1 MALLK
6 AHPSSG
12 PCLAVL
18 ACTSLLTLIGL
29 AGRQGRAGCAEHVR
43 KFLEWPTLRAIHEV
57 RAACTDDGDAL
68 AASSDLRSAPWCV
81 NDPDARAWAARYA
94 ELRGVNLGGWLLM
107 ERWLVGGN
115 AYVNTTCCGRVESPY
130 NGTACS
136 TATSELTLTIE
147 LRARGELSKIDV
159 FRDAYVTQGD
169 FALLRARGVNS
180 VRLPIGYWIV
190 DPAVLPRDVGF
201 HQGAG
206 LRHVDDA
213 VRWAGASGL
222 SVVLEL
228 HGAPGGQS
236 GAQTTGSQDHAWTPS
251 SFNASAS
258 VEILRTLAQ
267 RYAAAQ
273 NVIALG
279 LVNEPELPVDTL
291 LPFYEKAIRAIREHM
306 PASRVA
312 VVINLFSERG
322 LLAIATDAWR
332 VFNVQLTPA
341 RGFANII
348 FDLHIYYAFLPQ
360 QLADTSLATVTGTL
374 VWVQSLLTQVTGRP
388 VFVGE
393 WSLRLPGWGTAVG
406 DEFGALTP
414 SAQNAT
420 LQRFATNQIR
430 GISRAARSD
439 VQPRLGGAFWSWN
452 APVLS
457 AVRGPG
463 CVSGEQ
469 AQWGYNVSLNR
480 GWIVPSQ
487 WSAPSHV
494 AERDTD
500 SDTEAETETH

>member
-1 MALLK
+1 MPRAILVGGVGLGLLASLLSLHVRPGPRLDCVTLVQQFLEALSPLATSK
-6 AHPSSG
+6 VQARFGSQRALHEISVACASPRSPSSG
-12 PCLAVL
+12 LGSA
-18 ACTSLLTLIGL
+18 A
-29 AGRQGRAGCAEHVR
+29 QHVGD
-43 KFLEWPTLRAIHEV
+43 P
-57 RAACTDDGDAL
+57 DAL
-68 AASSDLRSAPWCV
+68 AWS
-81 NDPDARAWAARYA
+81 ARYDA
-94 ELRGVNLGGWLLM
+94 LRGVNLGGWLLM

-136 TATSELTLTIE
+136 SATSELPLTVE
-147 LRARGELSKIDV
+147 LRARGELQKIDA
-159 FRDAYVTQGD
+159 FRDAFVTRAD
-169 FALLRARGVNS
+169 FALLRALGVDS

-190 DPAVLPRDVGF
+190 DPEVVPAQPGF
-201 HQGAG
+201 YQGAG
-206 LRHVDDA
+206 LRLVDDA
-213 VRWAGASGL
+213 VRWAEEAGL
-222 SVVLEL
+222 TVFLQL

-236 GAQTTGSQDHAWTPS
+236 GAQTTGFENKSWTAA

-258 VEILRTLAQ
+258 VEILRKLAQ

-279 LVNEPELPVDTL
+279 LLNEPELPVDTL
-291 LPFYEKAIRAIREHM
+291 LPFYEEAIRAIREHM

-388 VFVGE
+388 VIVGE

-406 DEFGALTP
+406 DEFDALTP
-414 SAQNAT
+414 RAQNAT
-420 LQRFATNQIR
+420 LQRFATNQID
-430 GISRAARSD
+430 GISRPGASD
-439 VQPRLGGAFWSWN
+439 AQPRIGGYFWSWN

-463 CVSGEQ
+463 CVSGAQ
-469 AQWGYNVSLNR
+469 AQWGFNISLNAR
-480 GWIVPSQ
+480 WIAPGQ
-487 WSAPSHV
+487 WSAATPAPAIQSV
-494 AERDTD
+494 G
-500 SDTEAETETH
+500 